1 VTASPPETERG
12 IVALIR
18 DAAHRFDASPELQAA
33 ARASAGR
40 GFQGGAEWMALAL
53 ARLRG
58 GDAGVPGAGALKA
71 GLLKYG
77 AAAGAGILCGLALG
91 QIHWVAGAVGSVLA
105 FYAVEA
111 QGVFVFPAL
120 AGGAASPWRESRALV
135 TSVGGTPAVVARALV
150 LALVMLLGGFA
161 GRGFL
166 RSWCVGCLAVVL
178 WYEELRR

>member
-1 VTASPPETERG
+1 
-12 IVALIR
+12 
-18 DAAHRFDASPELQAA
+18 
-33 ARASAGR
+33 
-40 GFQGGAEWMALAL
+40 MALAL

-58 GDAGVPGAGALKA
+58 TGSASPGPGAVRT

-77 AAAGAGILCGLALG
+77 AAAMAGIACGLLLG
-91 QIHWVAGAVGSVLA
+91 QVHWIAGAAGAVLA

-120 AGGAASPWRESRALV
+120 AAGAASPWRESRSLV
-135 TSVGGTPAVVARALV
+135 TAAGGTAAVVARTLV